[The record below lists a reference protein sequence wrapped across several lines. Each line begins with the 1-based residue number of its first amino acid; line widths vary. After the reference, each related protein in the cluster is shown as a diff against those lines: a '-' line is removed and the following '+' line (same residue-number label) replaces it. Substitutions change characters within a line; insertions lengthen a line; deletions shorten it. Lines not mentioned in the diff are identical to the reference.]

1 MNELQLFSNPKFGTV
16 RTTLIDGE
24 PWAVGIDVA
33 KALAFK
39 EPSRAVRQHVDPD
52 DRMGVQ
58 NAPPSGI
65 PSVTDSLGRIQR
77 PTWINESGLYSMIFS
92 SKLKEAKEFKR
103 WVTSEILPALRRAGS
118 YTVPEEPVE
127 TRAITTDDYLT
138 AARIL
143 SGCRNERMPY
153 VLSLL
158 KKAGIEIDVP
168 APAVLTG
175 RVKDPQTARLLDVA
189 IADYGVS
196 VRELERRT
204 GLHTAQIYRMRRGT
218 ALHNPERAAAI
229 RDTIHALLPDLDIE
243 AIYNGTM

>member
-1 MNELQLFSNPKFGTV
+1 MNELQIFTNPEFGTV
-16 RTTLIDGE
+16 RTTLIEGE
-24 PWAVGIDVA
+24 PWAVGKDVA
-33 KALAFK
+33 TALGYRNVKDAIIK
-39 EPSRAVRQHVDPD
+39 HVDQED
-52 DRMGVQ
+52 KLVGSR
-58 NAPPSGI
+58 NTTPSI
-65 PSVTDSLGRIQR
+65 TDNQGRTQY
-77 PTWINESGLYSMIFS
+77 PTWINESGLYSLILS
-92 SKLKEAKEFKR
+92 SKLPAAKRFKR
-103 WVTSEILPALRRAGS
+103 WVTSEILPALRRTGS

-168 APAVLTG
+168 APAALTG

-243 AIYNGTM
+243 AIYNSTM